1 MGCAATLVSSKHV
14 ITAAHC
20 LDQSEAKTEEL
31 AMQFGVHNKS
41 ATVCYSNP
49 NGVGCSGT
57 YKSFEAEAG
66 LIHLPHKL
74 VGVAKVIK
82 HPNWSGRT
90 YRVKILKFIFEPCYH
105 KCTNQSSF

>member
-74 VGVAKVIK
+74 VGIAKVIK

-90 YRVKILKFIFEPCYH
+90 Y
-105 KCTNQSSF
+105 TNPG